1 MTMAVMGAGS
11 LGIIVGALLARSGQ
25 DVVLID
31 ADEKNVDALNT
42 KGARIAGSL
51 DITVP
56 VRAVVPAQMQG
67 IYDIVILLTKQTY
80 NEAALTAL
88 LPHLGPDS
96 TVCTLQNGIPEE
108 SVAARVGIERT
119 IGGTVGFRSDL
130 ARTGRLGPHFLAGS
144 LEELRVRSRR
154 DRRPC
159 DRKTPQ
165 GQGRA
170 VGGGAVARSSTI

>member
-56 VRAVVPAQMQG
+56 VRAVVPARMQG

-108 SVAARVGIERT
+108 SVAARVGIDPHDRRN
-119 IGGTVGFRSDL
+119 GGLRSDL
-130 ARTGRLGPHFLAGS
+130 ARTGRLGPHFVAGS
-144 LEELRVRSRR
+144 PEELRIRYWR

-159 DRKTPQ
+159 DPETP
-165 GQGRA
+165 
-170 VGGGAVARSSTI
+170 